1 MKFTEEYCKGKS
13 FISTLRYKDYEH
25 LGKIRIT
32 DEYVTNITGVHY
44 DAATKVTRIEGN
56 VVSIEYYEE
65 EEDFHNILHNRD
77 TIFCEMWEDYEIRF
91 MPKST
96 VIRELTDKIKS
107 WMIQ

>member
-1 MKFTEEYCKGKS
+1 MKFTEDYCKGKS
-13 FISTLRYKDYEH
+13 FISTLKYKDER

-44 DAATKVTRIEGN
+44 DIATKTTRVIGN
-56 VVSIEYYEE
+56 VVSIEYYEG
-65 EEDFHNILHNRD
+65 EEDFHNIFHNKD
-77 TIFCEMWEDYEIRF
+77 IIFCEKWEDYEIRF
-91 MPKST
+91 VPKST

>member
-1 MKFTEEYCKGKS
+1 MKFAEDCCKGKS
-13 FISTLRYKDYEH
+13 FISTLRYKDER

-44 DAATKVTRIEGN
+44 DITIKVIGN

-91 MPKST
+91 VPKST

-107 WMIQ
+107 